1 MKANE
6 IKINID
12 GKEFT
17 AKAGTNLLQAAMDSG
32 VYIPYLCYYPGMKP
46 FGACR
51 MCMVDIEGPRGITSV
66 ASCTVPVED
75 GLIVRTHTE
84 GVKKTRGE
92 VMNLLIS
99 EHPHGC
105 LNCHR
110 VDLCGSSDICLRHV
124 SVTDRCVTCPKNERC
139 ELKDTVRYMEMDL
152 DTSLPYKY
160 RNIPLE
166 TSDPFWE
173 MDMNLCIVCV
183 RCVRVCDE
191 VRGDNALGFVE
202 RAGRSLIG
210 TSMGTSL
217 LESGCEFCGACVDVC
232 PTGALV
238 ERKHKWDKPQKKVE
252 SICPLC
258 PVGCKINFEIDKKD
272 RMIRTTPVLN
282 APVNNG
288 QVCFKGKF
296 GLDWVND
303 SRKLNQPSVRN
314 NGVLE
319 PTNFSKAIDYVV
331 DSLSSFKKE
340 EYALFLSP
348 TGLTNEDFY
357 VAQKFSRE
365 VMGSNNIDI
374 LSSDKNDTFESMEKL
389 LGHPVATN
397 SISNIGNSKAILVIN
412 SNLNEDHNI
421 IDLSIKKAV
430 KSEASLIVIDQRE
443 TEIARRATKWLS
455 PFPGTESIL
464 MGGIIRIIIDEMLG
478 DSDFINNKSE
488 GFEEFR
494 NSIWAFDIVKVSNAT
509 GVSVKDIQEVARLFA
524 GKAFNG
530 FGSIIFSME
539 MFQNEIKKSF
549 VESIVNLA
557 LVTGNIGTE
566 SSGIFPLLFG
576 GNELG
581 ARDMGCTPT
590 EDRKDWGLEDFTK
603 AIKNGEIKAAQIVGD
618 FSRDLGDQSKEF
630 IDSLEKLEFLAVHAI
645 FDNDFVNSADVV
657 LPLASF
663 AEMNGTFTNIERRV
677 QRVFPMMKAQDDER
691 IPWKMFNSIARKLKI
706 DGFEYNNSEDV
717 FTEIIDKNRNYNGM
731 SYGLV
736 EDNGVQW
743 PSISGNTTPVLYT
756 ASDWKGIFA
765 PMQYVDHDIESGL
778 LLATGRVLKI
788 DSSKVGIE
796 KRNGKN
802 FVVNPDY
809 FDFNEDDAT
818 MLGLEQGDIIDV
830 ISADNRIRGKV
841 QITPIVKG
849 VVGSVKSFGD
859 FVQGMELSKAPDKFI
874 KMEGLP
880 LIPIQIERIEV

>member
-331 DSLSSFKKE
+331 DSLGSFKKE

-443 TEIARRATKWLS
+443 TEIARRATKWLR

>member
-331 DSLSSFKKE
+331 DSLGSFKKE

-443 TEIARRATKWLS
+443 TEIARRATKWLR

-809 FDFNEDDAT
+809 FDFNEDDAM

>member
-443 TEIARRATKWLS
+443 TEIARRATKWLR

-509 GVSVKDIQEVARLFA
+509 GVSEKDIQEVARLFA

-581 ARDMGCTPT
+581 ARDMGCIPT

-677 QRVFPMMKAQDDER
+677 QRVFPMMKVQDDER

-809 FDFNEDDAT
+809 FDFNEDDAM

>member
-331 DSLSSFKKE
+331 DSLGSFKKE

-443 TEIARRATKWLS
+443 TEIARRATKWLR

-509 GVSVKDIQEVARLFA
+509 GVSEKDIQEVARLFA

-581 ARDMGCTPT
+581 ARDMGCIPT

-677 QRVFPMMKAQDDER
+677 QRVFPMMKVQDDER

-756 ASDWKGIFA
+756 AADWKGIFA

-778 LLATGRVLKI
+778 LLATGSVLKI

-809 FDFNEDDAT
+809 FDFNEDDAM

-874 KMEGLP
+874 KMQGLP

>member
-443 TEIARRATKWLS
+443 TEIARRATKWLR

-509 GVSVKDIQEVARLFA
+509 GVSEKDIQEVARLFA

-539 MFQNEIKKSF
+539 MFQNEIKKSV

-581 ARDMGCTPT
+581 ARDMGCIPT

-677 QRVFPMMKAQDDER
+677 QRVFPMMKVQDDER

-756 ASDWKGIFA
+756 AADWKGIFA

-809 FDFNEDDAT
+809 FDFNEDDAM

>member
-331 DSLSSFKKE
+331 DSLGSFKKE

-443 TEIARRATKWLS
+443 TEIARRATKWIR

-509 GVSVKDIQEVARLFA
+509 GVSVKDIQQVARLFA

-809 FDFNEDDAT
+809 FDFNEDDAM

-830 ISADNRIRGKV
+830 ISVDNRIRGKV

-849 VVGSVKSFGD
+849 IVGSVKSFGD

>member
-51 MCMVDIEGPRGITSV
+51 MCMVDIEAPRGITSV

-75 GLIVRTHTE
+75 GVIVRTHTE
-84 GVKKTRGE
+84 GVKKTRCE

-331 DSLSSFKKE
+331 DSLGSFKKE

-443 TEIARRATKWLS
+443 TEIARRATKWLR

-509 GVSVKDIQEVARLFA
+509 GVSEKDIQEVARLFA

-581 ARDMGCTPT
+581 ARDMGCIPT

-677 QRVFPMMKAQDDER
+677 QRVFPMMKVQDDER

-756 ASDWKGIFA
+756 AADWKGIFA

-809 FDFNEDDAT
+809 FDFNEDDAM

>member
-331 DSLSSFKKE
+331 DSLGSFKKE

-397 SISNIGNSKAILVIN
+397 SISNIGNSKAVLVIN

-443 TEIARRATKWLS
+443 TEIARRATKWLR

-581 ARDMGCTPT
+581 ARDMGCIPT

-677 QRVFPMMKAQDDER
+677 QRVFPMMKVQDDER

-756 ASDWKGIFA
+756 AADWKGIFA

-809 FDFNEDDAT
+809 FDFNEDDAM

>member
-443 TEIARRATKWLS
+443 TEIARRATKWLR

-581 ARDMGCTPT
+581 ARDMGCIPT

-756 ASDWKGIFA
+756 AADWKGIFA

-809 FDFNEDDAT
+809 FDFNEDDAM

>member
-331 DSLSSFKKE
+331 DSLGSFKKE

-397 SISNIGNSKAILVIN
+397 SISNIGNSKAVLVIN

-443 TEIARRATKWLS
+443 TEIARRATKWLR

-509 GVSVKDIQEVARLFA
+509 GVSEKDIQEVARLFA

-581 ARDMGCTPT
+581 ARDMGCIPT

-677 QRVFPMMKAQDDER
+677 QRVFPMMKVQDDER

-756 ASDWKGIFA
+756 AADWKGIFA

-809 FDFNEDDAT
+809 FDFNEDDAM

>member
-443 TEIARRATKWLS
+443 TEIARRATKWLR

-756 ASDWKGIFA
+756 AADWKGIFA

>member
-1 MKANE
+1 MEK
-6 IKINID
+6 
-12 GKEFT
+12 
-17 AKAGTNLLQAAMDSG
+17 NLLRKQ
-32 VYIPYLCYYPGMKP
+32 VQ
-46 FGACR
+46 
-51 MCMVDIEGPRGITSV
+51 
-66 ASCTVPVED
+66 VPVED

-331 DSLSSFKKE
+331 DSLGSFKKE

-443 TEIARRATKWLS
+443 TEIARRATKWIR

-494 NSIWAFDIVKVSNAT
+494 NSIWAFDIVKVANAT

-736 EDNGVQW
+736 EENGVQW

-802 FVVNPDY
+802 FVVNSDY
-809 FDFNEDDAT
+809 FDFNENDAM

>member
-443 TEIARRATKWLS
+443 TEIARRATKWLR

-756 ASDWKGIFA
+756 APDWKGIFA

-809 FDFNEDDAT
+809 FDFNEDDAM

>member
-443 TEIARRATKWLS
+443 TEIARRATKWLR

-581 ARDMGCTPT
+581 ARDMGCIPT

-677 QRVFPMMKAQDDER
+677 QRVFPMMNVQDDER

-809 FDFNEDDAT
+809 FDFNEDDAM

>member
-443 TEIARRATKWLS
+443 TEIARRATKWLR

-756 ASDWKGIFA
+756 AADWKGIFA

-809 FDFNEDDAT
+809 FDFNEDDAM

>member
-92 VMNLLIS
+92 VMKLLIS

-331 DSLSSFKKE
+331 DSLGSFKKE

-443 TEIARRATKWLS
+443 TEIARRATKWLR

-509 GVSVKDIQEVARLFA
+509 GVSEKDIQEVARLFA

-581 ARDMGCTPT
+581 ARDMGCIPT
-590 EDRKDWGLEDFTK
+590 EDRKDCGLEDFTK

-677 QRVFPMMKAQDDER
+677 QRVFPMMKVQDDER

-706 DGFEYNNSEDV
+706 DGFEYNDSEDV

-756 ASDWKGIFA
+756 AADWKGIFA

-809 FDFNEDDAT
+809 FDFNEDDAM

>member
-124 SVTDRCVTCPKNERC
+124 TVTDRCVTCPKNERC

-331 DSLSSFKKE
+331 DSLGSFKKE

-443 TEIARRATKWLS
+443 TEIARRATKWLR

-509 GVSVKDIQEVARLFA
+509 GVSEKDIQEVARLFA

-581 ARDMGCTPT
+581 ARDMGCIPT

-677 QRVFPMMKAQDDER
+677 QRVFPMMKVQDDER

-717 FTEIIDKNRNYNGM
+717 FTEIINKNRNYNGM

-756 ASDWKGIFA
+756 AADWKGIFA

-809 FDFNEDDAT
+809 FDFNEDDAM